1 LRSLRV
7 AAVRQ
12 FTLLRA
18 QERLIAKTV
27 NRKLNKQS
35 PGTAA
40 LAAPISAS
48 VIRPVPGSFT
58 SPVGPSDDVSTLTR
72 SFMSPAEQT
81 MSRYQPTPTTNA
93 AGPHSNPI
101 DPVTN
106 FQSACPINFL
116 GCMFCGDPNHVFRAC
131 PANGQPGA
139 SAVFYKNLFAHKPH
153 LRQREP
159 RPDEMLPARL
169 TTQSFAAPAG
179 FVPPA
184 QPSAAGLPS
193 AIRLPPPNAS
203 GASTNSALTSGSVI
217 PPPPPTLLPPPP
229 SPPKQARFFVQ
240 LVKSFQA
247 NLPAPTPPLPPMP
260 IAIDNGLPHIT
271 FNLGSNPEQDP
282 TLCSLMD
289 TSAAPSILATC
300 HSIFG

>member
-1 LRSLRV
+1 
-7 AAVRQ
+7 
-12 FTLLRA
+12 
-18 QERLIAKTV
+18 
-27 NRKLNKQS
+27 
-35 PGTAA
+35 
-40 LAAPISAS
+40 
-48 VIRPVPGSFT
+48 
-58 SPVGPSDDVSTLTR
+58 
-72 SFMSPAEQT
+72 
-81 MSRYQPTPTTNA
+81 MSRYKSTTPTTNT
-93 AGPHSNPI
+93 AGPHSNPTSI
-101 DPVTN
+101 
-106 FQSACPINFL
+106 QSLISRALTLLLIFWAACSVAIPI
-116 GCMFCGDPNHVFRAC
+116 MFFVHALPT
-131 PANGQPGA
+131 ANLVPQLF
-139 SAVFYKNLFAHKPH
+139 STRICLLINLICD
-153 LRQREP
+153 QREP
-159 RPDEMLPARL
+159 RPDEMLPARPA
-169 TTQSFAAPAG
+169 TQSFAAPAAG

-229 SPPKQARFFVQ
+229 SPPKRARFFVQ

-300 HSIFG
+300 LSIFG